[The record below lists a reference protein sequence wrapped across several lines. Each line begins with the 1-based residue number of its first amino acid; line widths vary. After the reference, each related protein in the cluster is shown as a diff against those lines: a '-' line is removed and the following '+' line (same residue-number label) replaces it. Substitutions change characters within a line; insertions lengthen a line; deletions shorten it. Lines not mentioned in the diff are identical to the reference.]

1 MPEDKPILSGWRC
14 DSCGETISNLN
25 AGWVE
30 WLASADEQEMAKASG
45 LQLVH
50 SERDSTRGSAPHGC
64 RYEQRDE
71 FRKNRKIVEGLPLER
86 FVGLDG
92 LVLILSLIA
101 EHELPTEELLELT
114 RRVQIPGY
122 EQARGLFERALS
134 EGVVMP
140 AIAPGYY
147 LQCEVQDVLEWAMR
161 KVE

>member
-14 DSCGETISNLN
+14 DSCGETISNLD
-25 AGWVE
+25 AGRVE

-45 LQLVH
+45 LRLVH

-71 FRKNRKIVEGLPLER
+71 FRKNRKIVEGRPLER
-86 FVGLDG
+86 FVGPDG

-122 EQARGLFERALS
+122 EQARELFEQALC

-140 AIAPGYY
+140 ALAPGYY
-147 LQCEVQDVLEWAMR
+147 LQCELQDVLEWAIR

>member
-1 MPEDKPILSGWRC
+1 MPENKPILVGWRC
-14 DSCGETISNLN
+14 DFCGEIIPSLN
-25 AGWVE
+25 AGRVE
-30 WLASADEQEMAKASG
+30 WLATAGEQETPKASG

-50 SERDSTRGSAPHGC
+50 SESASTRQSAPHGC
-64 RYEQRDE
+64 RYEPRDE
-71 FRKNRKIVEGLPLER
+71 FRKNRNIVEGLPLER
-86 FVGLDG
+86 FVGPDG

-122 EQARGLFERALS
+122 EQARELFERALS

-161 KVE
+161 RIE